1 MFFIILE
8 KPEVLRGILFLAS
21 SPVAVSS
28 GAEAAFKEYPL
39 SRPVSPTLIDII
51 LRREEDEEILVGFA
65 FSGAD
70 HGLQCIGFRS

>member
-51 LRREEDEEILVGFA
+51 LRREED
-65 FSGAD
+65 
-70 HGLQCIGFRS
+70 